1 MHIHDVRSTHA
12 FFGFQF
18 TWWSR
23 LRLLWVAP
31 GCGAGCGDYRG
42 LMGFSVVFTMGKTM
56 GKPWENIG
64 FHGKTMGTCLKKIG
78 FQWEN
83 TKIEL
88 VGWKIWCLMISNYHV
103 MMILC
108 LKTRYTTTKPIG
120 LSWFSEIRTTIL
132 GYTHFRSRH
141 THMGS
146 SCTNNVI
153 WVTVWNGIPRWP
165 AVYWQFGPWACEEIL
180 CVCSTLGNLNLLPVE
195 FEKWMLAKTRFWGFT
210 NIYQHF

>member
-1 MHIHDVRSTHA
+1 MYYIIYHA
-12 FFGFQF
+12 YTRRKIPHMPFLASNSPGE
-18 TWWSR
+18 
-23 LRLLWVAP
+23 VAWGHSESP
-31 GCGAGCGDYRG
+31 LAAGRGAGDYRG
-42 LMGFSVVFTMGKTM
+42 THGIFGGFHHGENHGKTM

-120 LSWFSEIRTTIL
+120 LSLFSEIRTTIL
-132 GYTHFRSRH
+132 GVYAFSFETHPY
-141 THMGS
+141 G
-146 SCTNNVI
+146 
-153 WVTVWNGIPRWP
+153 
-165 AVYWQFGPWACEEIL
+165 
-180 CVCSTLGNLNLLPVE
+180 
-195 FEKWMLAKTRFWGFT
+195 
-210 NIYQHF
+210 